1 MMMKR
6 LLRLT
11 LGLGVVAAIIAVG
24 IVAPSGA
31 QAQSVGDA
39 SQGLEISPALVEL
52 NAEPGKTYTLKIKVT
67 NVTVTKLTYTTAIND
82 FTSQGEAGSPRILI
96 DSTLPASA
104 SVTGWI
110 SALSGFTLDS
120 RESRTLEAT
129 VNVPADAEPGGH
141 YGVIRF
147 SGRAPE
153 LEDSGVGLSASA
165 GMLVLIR
172 VAGDI
177 TESASIAEFFTAKK
191 GDQTS
196 LFEAAPIEFVT
207 RIKNDGNIHV
217 KPVGTIEVTDMFG
230 NLTGTVSVNGDT
242 KSNVLPDSIRRFET
256 SLNPDG
262 WMFGAYTANLT
273 LGYGTTGQA
282 LTKTIS
288 FWVIPYKLIAVILV
302 SLITLVFIASRLIKV
317 YNKRIIAKAHHEN
330 NKNKK
335 QPKKN
340 S

>member
-1 MMMKR
+1 MNLR
-6 LLRLT
+6 RFSRLT
-11 LGLGVVAAIIAVG
+11 LGLVLAAVVAVLAV
-24 IVAPSGA
+24 PLTA
-31 QAQSVGDA
+31 QAQSTDGA

-67 NVTVTKLTYTTAIND
+67 NVTVTKLTYTTEIND
-82 FTSQGEAGSPRILI
+82 FTSQGEAGSPRVLI

-110 SALSGFTLDS
+110 SALSGFTLDT
-120 RESRTLEAT
+120 RQSRTIEAA
-129 VNVPADAEPGGH
+129 VSVPANAEPGGH

-147 SGRAPE
+147 SGRAPT

-177 TESASIAEFFTAKK
+177 TESASIAEFFAAKDGK
-191 GDQTS
+191 QTS
-196 LFEAAPIEFVT
+196 LFETAPIQFVT

-217 KPVGTIEVTDMFG
+217 KPVGNIEVIDMFG
-230 NLTGTVSVNGDT
+230 NLVATESVNGDT
-242 KSNVLPDSIRRFET
+242 KSNVLPNSIRRFET
-256 SLNPDG
+256 TLQPDG
-262 WMFGAYTANLT
+262 WMIGAYTANLT

-282 LTKTIS
+282 LTKTVS
-288 FWVIPYKLIAVILV
+288 FWVIPYKLLAVIIV
-302 SLITLVFIASRLIKV
+302 ALITLVFIASRLIKV
-317 YNKRIIAKAHHEN
+317 YNKRIIAKAHHEKT
-330 NKNKK
+330 KNKK